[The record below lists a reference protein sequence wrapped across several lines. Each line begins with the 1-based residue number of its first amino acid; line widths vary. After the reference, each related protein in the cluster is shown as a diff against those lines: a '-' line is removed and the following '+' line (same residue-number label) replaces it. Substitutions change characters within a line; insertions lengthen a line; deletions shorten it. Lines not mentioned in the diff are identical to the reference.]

1 MPAAQLDP
9 HIASPARGRQ
19 QERLYRNLIRRSGVD
34 VSPAESWVMWHL
46 GARGPHTSAALAVKL
61 GVDRGSLERLYQTLE
76 RRGYVQSDDRGLPD
90 LTRTGRRALIELI
103 RAGQREIAG
112 LLSGRNQ
119 TDETRTRAMRQLTRA
134 AVERMPPTS
143 SAPSATQQ
151 SEPEG
156 NPDDDDSSDFTRPP
170 LHEPPA

>member
-76 RRGYVQSDDRGLPD
+76 RRGYGNP
-90 LTRTGRRALIELI
+90 TT
-103 RAGQREIAG
+103 
-112 LLSGRNQ
+112 
-119 TDETRTRAMRQLTRA
+119 A
-134 AVERMPPTS
+134 ACPTS
-143 SAPSATQQ
+143 HAPAAERSSRS
-151 SEPEG
+151 SEPANG
-156 NPDDDDSSDFTRPP
+156 RSRACSAVGTRPTKRGR
-170 LHEPPA
+170 ARCGS